1 MRRIRT
7 GGRSPSSMLVSQE
20 AANDGP
26 WLDVPPDNILRRE
39 NLLGDAVA
47 CVVAGEVRCFIAP
60 NET

>member
-7 GGRSPSSMLVSQE
+7 GGRSPSGMLVPQE
-20 AANDGP
+20 AAKDGP

-39 NLLGDAVA
+39 NLLGDAAACIVA
-47 CVVAGEVRCFIAP
+47 SEVRCFIAP